1 MIKKHTVGFGA
12 IIGLV
17 IGVIAF
23 VAGLSLPPDSFLS
36 KAVEVSQSPLLPV
49 ITWMQHESHHW
60 GSNTDL
66 FKLLAVVLCYWT
78 LLGLLAG
85 LGCRLIIGRKDS
97 HAA

>member
-1 MIKKHTVGFGA
+1 MIKKRIVGFGS

-23 VAGLSLPPDSFLS
+23 VAGLSLPPDSFFS
-36 KAVEVSQSPLLPV
+36 KAIEVSQSPLLPV
-49 ITWMQHESHHW
+49 ITWMQRAAHHW

-78 LLGLLAG
+78 LLGFLVG